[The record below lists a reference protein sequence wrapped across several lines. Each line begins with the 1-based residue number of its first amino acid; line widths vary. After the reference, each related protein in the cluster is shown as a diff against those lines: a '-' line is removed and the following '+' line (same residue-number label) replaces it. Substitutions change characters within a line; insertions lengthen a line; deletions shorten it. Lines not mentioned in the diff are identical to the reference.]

1 MQTQQQTVYIA
12 DDGKVFTDETKA
24 TAYELR
30 LRYEVELDEFVASL
44 EDATER
50 AKSRMRNDILQYL
63 AWKELR
69 AEAEKSAK
77 KAA

>member
-1 MQTQQQTVYIA
+1 MKTAQQTVYIA

-24 TAYELR
+24 NAYELR

-44 EDATER
+44 EDSTER

-63 AWKELR
+63 AWKDTH
-69 AEAEKSAK
+69 AESTKTK